1 MKTQEL
7 KKLSKEELVKSLD
20 DNRKKA
26 QEMRMDLATSKVKNV
41 KELNEIKKTIAKI
54 LTILNT
60 K

>member
-20 DNRKKA
+20 DHRKKA
-26 QEMRMDLATSKVKNV
+26 QEMRMSLATEKVKNV
-41 KELNEIKKTIAKI
+41 KELNDIKKTIAKI

>member
-20 DNRKKA
+20 ENRKKA